1 MLDPGCQIL
10 DKSKKNSLIADVIN
24 MFRLEGVCDNI
35 KSPLAPLFEKGGTA
49 YTPALLI
56 TAIGV
61 LIHLQAFIS
70 SPFDKGGS
78 GGFNKK
84 ANRNIFL
91 TIIIYT
97 R

>member
-1 MLDPGCQIL
+1 
-10 DKSKKNSLIADVIN
+10 
-24 MFRLEGVCDNI
+24 MFRFEGVCDSI
-35 KSPLAPLFEKGGTA
+35 KSPLAPLLKRGECLHSG
-49 YTPALLI
+49 LLI
-56 TAIGV
+56 VAMGK
-61 LIHLQAFIS
+61 LNLLQAFIS